1 MRHECYDQLTAVEI
15 GNPFTSV
22 TWLYRRLRCK
32 NRWGHGYF
40 VSSPLTP
47 ISFHV
52 IAGSENVPSERYF
65 WKVHRVLRFW
75 PWLNLYVQEGLF
87 WSWNFTLYIKV
98 GATFIS
104 YALITN
110 KIWFY
115 PNWFTVEQFI
125 EPMITMYVCEWQINS
140 QIRLVPR
147 RSLLL
152 YCLQYLQDCNQ
163 NCAKDLFAYLAVCC
177 RRALRKVSGWNS
189 SERSST
195 SRNKE
200 SELHFSTQ
208 DPRAR
213 VLATR
218 ALNQWMGS
226 SGPSKWLLQER
237 GT

>member
-1 MRHECYDQLTAVEI
+1 ML
-15 GNPFTSV
+15 
-22 TWLYRRLRCK
+22 
-32 NRWGHGYF
+32 
-40 VSSPLTP
+40 PLWW
-47 ISFHV
+47 I
-52 IAGSENVPSERYF
+52 
-65 WKVHRVLRFW
+65 
-75 PWLNLYVQEGLF
+75 
-87 WSWNFTLYIKV
+87 TLYIKV
-98 GATFIS
+98 GATFMS

-125 EPMITMYVCEWQINS
+125 EPMITMYVCEWQIKS

-152 YCLQYLQDCNQ
+152 YCLQYLQDCSQ

-213 VLATR
+213 ALATR

-237 GT
+237 GTYGQKKVLLRIAGLHLTSRRPCWWSRTKAFLSSGN